1 MEEKK
6 YLKWYNKI
14 GYGSGDVAGNVVY
27 AFLTSFIMVYLTDSV
42 GLAAGVVG
50 TLIAV
55 SKLFDGFT
63 DIFFGSMIDKTHSKM
78 GKAKPWMLYGYIGC
92 AITLVSC
99 FAVPVSLG
107 TTAKYAYGI
116 AFSKEWGEKNNLQP
130 IHYLNEQSQYT
141 RYFSEIVEQVLNT
154 DNVSDAYVDDILDRL
169 CFIKPLRGIMKRKN
183 KKETGEEIEI
193 EFQKNFHDEKEWRY
207 VPGREAVRNTNIER
221 VVANQYLL
229 EMDINSRLSTRQY
242 EKLWLLYNYEDIR
255 YIIVPNAS
263 ERIDFINTI
272 LNIPEEQFT
281 SESDIMTQKYILIS
295 KILVLAEIRKDW

>member
-1 MEEKK
+1 M
-6 YLKWYNKI
+6 
-14 GYGSGDVAGNVVY
+14 
-27 AFLTSFIMVYLTDSV
+27 
-42 GLAAGVVG
+42 
-50 TLIAV
+50 
-55 SKLFDGFT
+55 
-63 DIFFGSMIDKTHSKM
+63 
-78 GKAKPWMLYGYIGC
+78 
-92 AITLVSC
+92 
-99 FAVPVSLG
+99 
-107 TTAKYAYGI
+107 
-116 AFSKEWGEKNNLQP
+116 
-130 IHYLNEQSQYT
+130 
-141 RYFSEIVEQVLNT
+141 NT